1 MRIWRNVPSRL
12 RMRSRESRINR
23 AALRVAVALAGGLLA
38 APALAQVAP
47 IATISVT
54 GEAQVSVPPDLAQI
68 DAGVSTE
75 AKTAR
80 EASEAN
86 NTTMGKVLLA
96 LKGAGIDEK
105 DFQTSRLSLQ
115 PQYAPNRNGPNAIVG
130 YQASNRVTI
139 KLRDVTKVASTID
152 TLVGAG
158 ANDIGGINFMV
169 SSASKLL
176 DDAREQAI
184 ADARR
189 KAEIYARASGVTLGS
204 PVSISEEGPPGPA
217 PFRKMAAGMA
227 ASAPVAQGEET
238 LQVTVS
244 GSWAIKPQGQ

>member
-1 MRIWRNVPSRL
+1 MKVP
-12 RMRSRESRINR
+12 
-23 AALRVAVALAGGLLA
+23 AVFAIAFASGL
-38 APALAQVAP
+38 APALAQLTP
-47 IATISVT
+47 IATISVI
-54 GEAQVSVPPDLAQI
+54 GEAELSVPPDLAQI
-68 DAGVSTE
+68 EGGVATE

-80 EASEAN
+80 EASETN
-86 NTTMGKVLLA
+86 NAAMGKVLLA

-115 PQYAPNRNGPNAIVG
+115 PQYAPNRSGPNAIVG

-139 KLRDVTKVASTID
+139 KLRDVTKVAGVID
-152 TLVGAG
+152 TLVAAG
-158 ANDIGGINFMV
+158 ANNIGGINFMV
-169 SSASKLL
+169 STASKLL

-189 KAEIYARASGVTLGS
+189 KAEIYAKAAGVTLGA
-204 PVSISEEGPPGPA
+204 PVGISEEGSPGPM

-238 LQVTVS
+238 LRVTVS
-244 GSWAIKPQGQ
+244 VSWAIKPAGQ

>member
-1 MRIWRNVPSRL
+1 MKV
-12 RMRSRESRINR
+12 R
-23 AALRVAVALAGGLLA
+23 AVFAIAFASGLVA
-38 APALAQVAP
+38 APALAQVTP
-47 IATISVT
+47 VATISVT
-54 GEAQVSVPPDLAQI
+54 GEAQLSVPPDLAQI
-68 DAGVSTE
+68 DGGVTTE

-80 EASEAN
+80 EASETN
-86 NTTMGKVLLA
+86 NAAMGKVLLA

-115 PQYAPNRNGPNAIVG
+115 PQYAPNRSGPNAVVG
-130 YQASNRVTI
+130 YQASNRVTV
-139 KLRDVTKVASTID
+139 KLRDVTKVAGVID
-152 TLVGAG
+152 TLVAAG
-158 ANDIGGINFMV
+158 ANNIGGIDFMV
-169 SSASKLL
+169 SAASKLL

-189 KAEIYARASGVTLGS
+189 KAEIYAKAAGVALGS
-204 PVSISEEGPPGPA
+204 PVSISEAGSPGPM

-244 GSWAIKPQGQ
+244 VSWAIKPQGQ